1 MRRSKRNIVKNLVL
15 SEISHVSDP
24 ANKGSAVVLWKMA
37 NTTEGGDHMNPEEL
51 AKKLEEL
58 ETQVSELEKSK
69 MDYETKYNKMMDAM
83 KKAGMKMEEK
93 DGEMMISK
101 SAQPVE
107 EFLDIGGE
115 KIAKST
121 IPAPVLAQLEKSA
134 KEAEDLRKAAQHVE
148 LKKRATELVPNMAGT
163 EDHKAA
169 LVKAVDSIEDETVR
183 EEVVKSLKA
192 ADAAVKKTFEERGS
206 DHVDETSA
214 AARLEKMATDYAA
227 EKNVTY
233 HTAFAE
239 VIKSGEG
246 RKLAA
251 EAQNRN

>member
-1 MRRSKRNIVKNLVL
+1 MRRSKRNVVKNLVL
-15 SEISHVSDP
+15 NEISHVSDP
-24 ANKGSAVVLWKMA
+24 ANKGSTVVLWKMA
-37 NTTEGGDHMNPEEL
+37 DATKGGDHMNPEEL

-69 MDYETKYNKMMDAM
+69 MDYESKYKKMMDAM
-83 KKAGMKMEEK
+83 EKAGMKMEEK

-101 SAQPVE
+101 SAETPE
-107 EFLDIGGE
+107 EFLEIAGE
-115 KIAKST
+115 KIAKSS
-121 IPAPVLAQLEKSA
+121 IPSVVLAQLEKSA
-134 KEAEDLRKAAQHVE
+134 KEAEDLRKAAEYVE

-169 LVKAVDSIEDETVR
+169 LVKAVDSIADEAVR
-183 EEVVKSLKA
+183 DEIVKSLKA

-214 AARLEKMATDYAA
+214 AARLDKMAQEYAA
-227 EKNVTY
+227 EKGVTF